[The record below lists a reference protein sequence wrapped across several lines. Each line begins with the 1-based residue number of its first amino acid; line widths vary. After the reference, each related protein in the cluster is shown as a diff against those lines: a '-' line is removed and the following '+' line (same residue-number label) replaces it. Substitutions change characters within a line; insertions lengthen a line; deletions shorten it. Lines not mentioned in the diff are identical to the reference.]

1 MLLLKLFGI
10 FLAAELLGV
19 GIGWVVVRLKRA
31 ASESNEEGGGGVN
44 YDRLALLR
52 DAWRELSPNTTRRVS
67 MDLLNLSTLIQKV
80 EAGEDVPAGLGA
92 YLLARI
98 PGAESWAE
106 RAREAGA

>member
-1 MLLLKLFGI
+1 MLLLKLIGI

-19 GIGWVVVRLKRA
+19 GIGWAVVRLKRA
-31 ASESNEEGGGGVN
+31 ASESNGEGGGGVDF
-44 YDRLALLR
+44 DRLAILR
-52 DAWRELSPNTTRRVS
+52 DAWRELSPNTTGRVS
-67 MDLLNLSTLIQKV
+67 LDIMNLSTLIQKV